1 MLDRLKMTYLPAE
14 DRLEL
19 LIFARAPAKVHRLH
33 LTRRLTRQW
42 LDQLAQVVEASA
54 QVPAGANP
62 STRAAITAMH
72 HEAVAAK
79 ANFKPDSADAEQE
92 AQARTVPPVL
102 VTQVNCGYLRQEGRW
117 VLRFGLGAT
126 DSVSLT
132 LSPETLHG
140 TVELLSRQLATT
152 DWQLSPPVSPS
163 APSRVLDGVLH

>member
-19 LIFARAPAKVHRLH
+19 LIFARTPAKVHRLH

-62 STRAAITAMH
+62 STRAAIAAMH

-79 ANFKPDSADAEQE
+79 ANFKPDSTDTEQE
-92 AQARTVPPVL
+92 AQARSVPPGAGHPGQL
-102 VTQVNCGYLRQEGRW
+102 RLLRQEGRW
-117 VLRFGLGAT
+117 VLRFG
-126 DSVSLT
+126 SVR
-132 LSPETLHG
+132 PI
-140 TVELLSRQLATT
+140 
-152 DWQLSPPVSPS
+152 
-163 APSRVLDGVLH
+163 PSRSRCRRKPCTGRWSC